1 MKEYKQGHITVYA
14 ESYEEAMQ
22 MIENINEIERDFYLY
37 ESEEF

>member
-14 ESYEEAMQ
+14 DNYGEAIQ
-22 MIENINEIERDFYLY
+22 MIEDINEIERDFYLY

>member
-14 ESYEEAMQ
+14 ESYEESIQ
-22 MIENINEIERDFYLY
+22 MIEDINEIERDFYLY

>member
-1 MKEYKQGHITVYA
+1 MKEYKKGHITVYA
-14 ESYEEAMQ
+14 ERYEEAMQ

>member
-14 ESYEEAMQ
+14 ESYEEAIR
-22 MIENINEIERDFYLY
+22 MIESINEIERDFYLY